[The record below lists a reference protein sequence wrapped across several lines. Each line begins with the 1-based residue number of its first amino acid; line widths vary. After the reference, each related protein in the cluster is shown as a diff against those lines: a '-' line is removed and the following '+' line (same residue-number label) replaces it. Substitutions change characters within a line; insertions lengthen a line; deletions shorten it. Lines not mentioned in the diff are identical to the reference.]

1 VNPRAFLGSTVLHA
15 GAIWAL
21 FFFTPAGPPHA
32 TVNAIQVALVNLP
45 QGALKTPAGEP
56 VDVPPPPDKPTPT
69 AKTPEETPPVKNAI
83 RPPDAKAPP
92 PKRPVAGV
100 PAGLKT
106 ETASLGAPGLSGD
119 VSVDAADFAFT
130 YYLIAVRNR
139 VGQNWGAPAGLETS
153 GNVVRCTVYFRIDRL
168 GGVSDVKLE
177 ESSGVPF
184 FDQSAVRAVSVSS
197 PLPPLPE
204 DYGKGSLGV
213 HFGFQFKDR

>member
-1 VNPRAFLGSTVLHA
+1 VNPRAFLGSTLLHA
-15 GAIWAL
+15 GAIWLL
-21 FFFTPAGPPHA
+21 FFFTPVGRPRP
-32 TVNAIQVALVNLP
+32 VENAIQVALVNLP
-45 QGALKTPAGEP
+45 QGALKTPQGEP
-56 VDVPPPPDKPTPT
+56 VDVPPPPEKAQPTS
-69 AKTPEETPPVKNAI
+69 KTPAETPPVKNAI
-83 RPPDAKAPP
+83 RPPDEKTPL
-92 PKRPVAGV
+92 PKRPAAGV
-100 PAGLKT
+100 PSGLKT

-153 GNVVRCTVYFRIDRL
+153 GNVVRCTVYFKIDRL

-177 ESSGVPF
+177 ESSGVAF

-204 DYGKGSLGV
+204 DYAKGSLGV